1 MTPVR
6 KTALRRPK
14 TASEKLLDVL
24 HRRHVTFFLA
34 AAGVVMY
41 LTLLQEM

>member
-1 MTPVR
+1 MNRMEKTPM
-6 KTALRRPK
+6 
-14 TASEKLLDVL
+14 EKLIDLL
-24 HRRHVTFFLA
+24 HRRQVSCFLI